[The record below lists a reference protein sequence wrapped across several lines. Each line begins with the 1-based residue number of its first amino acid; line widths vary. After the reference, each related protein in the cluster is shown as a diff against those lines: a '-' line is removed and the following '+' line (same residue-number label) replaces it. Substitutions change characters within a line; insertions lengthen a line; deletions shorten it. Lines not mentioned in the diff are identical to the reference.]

1 MATVVTLQYQI
12 VFGKCD
18 ATDWSEWEVT
28 LDGAEEEAY
37 LRALELGLPL
47 EDVPELSQVLSAAR
61 DEIEAQEL
69 ALAPPD
75 PEEDNP
81 FDSGWDIF
89 VQFKE
94 PED

>member
-28 LDGAEEEAY
+28 LDGAEEDAY
-37 LRALELGLPL
+37 LRALELCLPL

-69 ALAPPD
+69 ALSPPD

-81 FDSGWDIF
+81 FDNGCTIS

>member
-28 LDGAEEEAY
+28 LDCAEEEAY
-37 LRALELGLPL
+37 LRSLELGLPL
-47 EDVPELSQVLSAAR
+47 EDVPELAPVLSAAY

-69 ALAPPD
+69 ALSPE

-81 FDSGWDIF
+81 FDNGWTLS

-94 PED
+94 PDD

>member
-12 VFGKCD
+12 IFGTCD
-18 ATDWSEWEVT
+18 ATDWIEWEVT
-28 LDGAEEEAY
+28 LEGAEEEAY

-47 EDVPELSQVLSAAR
+47 EDVPELAPVLSAAR

-69 ALAPPD
+69 AFSPEA
-75 PEEDNP
+75 EEDNP
-81 FDSGWDIF
+81 FDNGWTIA